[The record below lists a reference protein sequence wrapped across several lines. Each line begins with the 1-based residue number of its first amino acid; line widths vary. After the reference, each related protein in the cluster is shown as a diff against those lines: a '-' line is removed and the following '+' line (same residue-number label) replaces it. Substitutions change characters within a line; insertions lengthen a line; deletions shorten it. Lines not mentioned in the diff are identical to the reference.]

1 MFQRPLKELAGN
13 LIRRRFEML
22 KSLFDLWDN
31 LWQSISCNLEGLPEW
46 LGFFIVMFILLGIM
60 IVVMVICS
68 TEKRRKKDD

>member
-1 MFQRPLKELAGN
+1 
-13 LIRRRFEML
+13 ML

-31 LWQSISCNLEGLPEW
+31 LWRSISCYLEGLPEW

-68 TEKRRKKDD
+68 IGKNKKK